1 MSRCTSFLP
10 PPHQGLL
17 CVSSCSPMRS
27 TNERMK
33 HYKQASVTSPS
44 HRVVLPVPPP
54 PNTATLSCSHFPL
67 HSSTLWWT
75 TAIASSHPDQHCLRS
90 LNLCTTRKSFS
101 TQWFPLLNLQDWIV
115 IVTTKNINFPNGKSW
130 VTLPDAIEGSPKPGF
145 GVQNSI
151 LEDTMLNTCTVMQLK
166 DLPGHFQKQEFQYT
180 SFKTNCPWKLPDD
193 FSEDLNTQTHWGDI
207 KQIWCPRHF
216 RTAPILSILIASH
229 WLNSHSSIPW

>member
-1 MSRCTSFLP
+1 MSHCTSFLP

-27 TNERMK
+27 IDERMK

-90 LNLCTTRKSFS
+90 LNLCTTRKSFG
-101 TQWFPLLNLQDWIV
+101 TKWFPLLNLQDWIV

-145 GVQNSI
+145 GVQSSI
-151 LEDTMLNTCTVMQLK
+151 LEDTMLEYLYSDAIEGLTWTFPEAGISIHLLQNQLP
-166 DLPGHFQKQEFQYT
+166 LEVARWIFRGPEHPNSLRGY
-180 SFKTNCPWKLPDD
+180 KTNLMSKALQDSSN
-193 FSEDLNTQTHWGDI
+193 FKYI
-207 KQIWCPRHF
+207 
-216 RTAPILSILIASH
+216 
-229 WLNSHSSIPW
+229 NSQPLA